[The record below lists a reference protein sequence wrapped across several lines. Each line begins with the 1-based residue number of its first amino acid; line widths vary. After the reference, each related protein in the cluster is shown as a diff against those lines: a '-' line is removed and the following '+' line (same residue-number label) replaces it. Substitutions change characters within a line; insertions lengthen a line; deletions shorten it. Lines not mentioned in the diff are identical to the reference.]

1 MVTFANCGETV
12 CHRLMLLVNTNRKP
26 DTRNLMVPFQ
36 PPNVTHNL
44 EGWDLDVSWIWMGPY
59 YLSKR
64 HFKFAT

>member
-1 MVTFANCGETV
+1 
-12 CHRLMLLVNTNRKP
+12 
-26 DTRNLMVPFQ
+26 MVPFQ